1 MSDDSVAE
9 ALRSDARL
17 VVVEAPGG
25 CGKTYQGAIFARD
38 AAATIGDGRL
48 LILTH
53 TNAACDV
60 FAGRTRGL
68 SRRVEIRTIH
78 GLITEIAGAYHKA
91 FGLPFDVGAWARR
104 EAGGYDQ
111 LAAKTAT
118 LLANHP
124 PIAAC
129 LAKRYPLIICDE
141 HQDASG
147 DQHAII
153 MCLHAAGARLRIFAD
168 PMQQIFSG
176 NSRAEIES
184 AEQRW
189 TSLIDAACRFEELD
203 HPHRW
208 TNGQPALGAWIL
220 AARSTLKSGGQLD
233 LTANLPA
240 GLTVQFADNTAQRGA
255 GFAASREQGRPI
267 YDRARAASMLILTG
281 RNDTVTALRTYF
293 ARSLPVWEGH
303 VRDGLTALV
312 AYAKVNSGNAEAL
325 AAGTVKFMGAVATGF
340 SPTAFGNKL
349 VEEARSGCVASR
361 RGRPELVQ
369 SIARH
374 LVESPDH
381 RGVARALERVR
392 DLALN
397 DSTFSDVKIHHA
409 RELAEAIQLS
419 RYDCPEEGFAELAR
433 RRSHARPAL
442 PARAISTIHK
452 AKGLEFDN
460 VMVLPCDRANFGDTR
475 KARAKL
481 YVALSRATHSL
492 MLVVSPSNPSPLLK
506 IS

>member
-1 MSDDSVAE
+1 MSDASVAE

-25 CGKTYQGAIFARD
+25 CGKTFQGASFARD

-48 LILTH
+48 LILAH

-60 FAGRTRGL
+60 FAARTRGL

-91 FGLPFDVGAWARR
+91 FGLPLDVGAWARR
-104 EAGGYDQ
+104 EDGYDQ
-111 LAAKTAT
+111 LAARTAT
-118 LLANHP
+118 LLAHHP
-124 PIAAC
+124 MIAAC
-129 LAKRYPLIICDE
+129 LARRYPLIICDE
-141 HQDASG
+141 HQDASA

-153 MCLHAAGARLRIFAD
+153 MSLHATGAKLRIFAD

-176 NSRAEIES
+176 NSQAEVRA
-184 AEQRW
+184 AEQQW
-189 TSLIDAACRFEELD
+189 TNLVNAACRYEELD
-203 HPHRW
+203 QPHRW

-220 AARSTLKSGGQLD
+220 AARATLKSGGQLD
-233 LTANLPA
+233 LTGDLPT
-240 GLTVQFADNTAQRGA
+240 GLTVHLADNTARRGA
-255 GFAASREQGRPI
+255 GFSASAEQRKPI
-267 YDRARAASMLILTG
+267 QDRARAPSILVLTG
-281 RNDTVTALRTYF
+281 RNDTVTALRTF
-293 ARSLPVWEGH
+293 FWRSLPVWEGH
-303 VRDGLTALV
+303 VRDGLEALV
-312 AYAKVNSGNAEAL
+312 THTKNNGGNAEAL
-325 AAGTVKFMGAVATGF
+325 AAGILKFMGAVATGF
-340 SPTAFGNKL
+340 SPTAFGNRL
-349 VEEARSGCVASR
+349 IEEARNGCVATC
-361 RGRPELVQ
+361 RGKPQLVQ

-392 DLALN
+392 DLAFN
-397 DSTFSDVKIHHA
+397 DSSFSDVKIHHT

-419 RYDCPEEGFAELAR
+419 RYECPEEGFSELAR

-460 VMVLPCDRANFGDTR
+460 VMLLPCDRGNFGDTR